1 MVLNVRQASLD
12 QDGKIEFRQVVLA
25 KGGLDSHCRN
35 IGGQVAWSLVAGL
48 AARRAASIFV

>member
-12 QDGKIEFRQVVLA
+12 QDGKMKFRQVMRA

-35 IGGQVAWSLVAGL
+35 IGGQL
-48 AARRAASIFV
+48 A